1 MSCSS
6 QYSRLRRDP
15 CTTFIIAVIA
25 GAAGLLPGCFEPD
38 QRTVRGALDAAARAC
53 EANDARALF
62 SVVDRRGRDAL
73 FSIAHRRRLAAALV
87 RTDYPEPERATAL
100 RALGDGADAK
110 DAADLFAKRC
120 PSACLSELAARLGA
134 PVGQVTRGDE
144 LEVRTAAGATLRMY
158 RGQDGLWGVVWHTD
172 GLSEERTRAWREL
185 VQIEENAAVYRRRRA
200 LETGAGP

>member
-1 MSCSS
+1 
-6 QYSRLRRDP
+6 
-15 CTTFIIAVIA
+15 
-25 GAAGLLPGCFEPD
+25 
-38 QRTVRGALDAAARAC
+38 
-53 EANDARALF
+53 
-62 SVVDRRGRDAL
+62 
-73 FSIAHRRRLAAALV
+73 V